1 MDKGIQIVLF
11 LHYSFFIVKY
21 HTHLNNVSI
30 TKKIVKKMDKS
41 DIFDQLFQ
49 EIHQCKQCDLSK
61 TRTNPVVGEG
71 SLDADL
77 FFIGEAPGFNEDKLG
92 RPFVGRAG
100 AVLDEL
106 LNSIGL
112 KRADI
117 FIANILKCRPPNN
130 RNPAKS
136 EISFCTPYLERQ
148 LEIVNPKIIIPMGSF
163 SSAYIFS
170 KYDLPFTKI
179 SEVHGKLF
187 TKKTLYSTIQIIPMY
202 HPAVATYNPNK
213 ISVLLDDIKQVKQYI
228 VSKSA

>member
-1 MDKGIQIVLF
+1 
-11 LHYSFFIVKY
+11 
-21 HTHLNNVSI
+21 
-30 TKKIVKKMDKS
+30 MDKS
-41 DIFDQLFQ
+41 DIFDQLSD
-49 EIHQCKQCDLSK
+49 EIHQCKQCDLFK

-77 FFIGEAPGFNEDKLG
+77 FFIGEAPGFNEDKRG

-100 AVLDEL
+100 AILDEL
-106 LNSIGL
+106 LRSIDL
-112 KRADI
+112 KRSDI

-130 RNPAKS
+130 RNPTKK
-136 EISFCTPYLERQ
+136 EINLCTHFLERQ

-170 KYDLPFTKI
+170 KYDLPFSKI

-187 TKKTLYSTIQIIPMY
+187 TKNTLYSNLRIIPMY

-213 ISVLLDDIKQVKQYI
+213 ISVLLEDINQVKQYI
-228 VSKSA
+228 ISKSV